1 MTKGAWLLIVILLG
15 MGSVTAAEP
24 VTIAPTE
31 FVLNGPRAQVQL
43 LVTTKS
49 AAASTDA
56 TRTARYQSSDPKIA
70 EVSATGIV
78 IAKGDGTAT
87 ITATTPAGSATTT
100 ITVTNFAAP
109 ISVDYRTDVIA
120 ALSRAGCSQ
129 GACHG
134 SPQGKGGFRLSLRG
148 FDPASDLQT
157 LVREGSSRRTN
168 PFEPEQSLILRKG
181 TGRVPHQGGVRF
193 QTTDTAYQ
201 VLRDWIAAGCPDS
214 TTSRKLVSLEVLPGS
229 RILAAGSPQQQL
241 VALAKFEDGSVIDVT
256 GQAVFSV
263 PLDPAVSVTTNGL
276 VEFTATAEANVLVRY
291 LEQVRSVQLTY
302 VEHDPQYK
310 FAGPAPSNL
319 VDEHIFARQRALQ
332 LHPAAMCT
340 DEAFLR
346 RVYLDVLGILPTPE
360 EAKRFL
366 ASTAADKRDKL
377 IDELLGRDEFATY
390 WALKW
395 ADVMRGN
402 RTTISLRGVHAL
414 HRYLVSHFAE
424 DRPLTELAQE
434 ILTARGNTFENPAAS
449 FYRVARTPDEAAESF
464 GQLFLGVRIGCAKCH
479 NHPFEALTQTDY
491 YGLAAFFSRVKLKG
505 KQFGLDDEVVYL
517 QRQGEV
523 QHPLTRKNL
532 DPVAFGF
539 IPEKVAPEDDR
550 RAPLAAWLIA
560 PENRYFARS
569 TVNRLWYHLL
579 GRGIVEPV
587 DDFRDTNPPSHP
599 ELLDAL
605 AQEFVKGEFKI
616 KPVLRL
622 ILRSKTYQLA
632 AETPEQSKHAA
643 ASARYFT
650 HTHVRMITSEQLLD
664 AISSAIGVPDEYPG
678 YPAGTRAGELAEG
691 AVENHF
697 LMATSRPI
705 RDTACDCAREE
716 DADLAG
722 AIHLLN
728 NPNLVKRLTSPK
740 SRIGLAVSA
749 KLPPREI
756 IEQLYLATLSRLPT
770 EREQKIAD
778 EYIKEQGDL
787 SAALQDLQHALLNGS
802 EFLLRH

>member
-1 MTKGAWLLIVILLG
+1 MQYHQILLLLVLL
-15 MGSVTAAEP
+15 SPPAFAAD
-24 VTIAPTE
+24 VTIAPSE
-31 FVLNGPRAQVQL
+31 FTLNGPRSQVQL
-43 LVTTKS
+43 LVSEQTKTVGS
-49 AAASTDA
+49 DI
-56 TRTARYQSSDPKIA
+56 TRTAKYQSSDAKVA
-70 EVSATGIV
+70 EVSAAGIV
-78 IAKGDGTAT
+78 TPRRDGTAT
-87 ITATTPAGSATTT
+87 ITAITAAGSATTT
-100 ITVTNFAAP
+100 ITVINFTAP
-109 ISVDYRTDVIA
+109 TAIDYRTDVMA

-148 FDPASDLQT
+148 FDAVGDLQT

-168 PFEPEQSLILRKG
+168 PFEPEQSLILKKG

-193 QTTDTAYQ
+193 QPTDTAYR

-214 TTSRKLVSLEVLPGS
+214 TAPRQLVSLEVLPGS
-229 RILAAGSPQQQL
+229 RHLASGSKTQQL
-241 VALAKFEDGSVIDVT
+241 VALAKFADGSVVDVT
-256 GQAVFSV
+256 GEAVFTV
-263 PLDPAVSVTTNGL
+263 PLDPAVSVTANGL

-302 VEHDPQYK
+302 VEQDNEYQ
-310 FAGPAPSNL
+310 FQGPTPTNL
-319 VDEHIFARQRALQ
+319 VDEQIFSKQKLLQ
-332 LHPAAMCT
+332 LQPAAVCT
-340 DEAFLR
+340 DEAFVR
-346 RVYLDVLGILPTPE
+346 RVYLDVLGILPSPE

-366 ASTAADKRDKL
+366 DSPAADKRDKL
-377 IDELLGRDEFATY
+377 IDELLDRDEFATN

-402 RTTISLRGVHAL
+402 RTTISLRGVHGL
-414 HRYLVSHFAE
+414 HRYLITQFAE
-424 DRPLTELAQE
+424 DRPLTELARD

-479 NHPFEALTQTDY
+479 NHPFEALTQGDY

-517 QRQGEV
+517 QRNGEV

-532 DPVAFGF
+532 EPVAFGYT
-539 IPEKVAPEDDR
+539 PEKVGPDEDR
-550 RAPLAAWLIA
+550 RAPLAAWLTA
-560 PENRYFARS
+560 PDNRYFARS
-569 TVNRLWYHLL
+569 IVNRLWYHLL

-599 ELLDAL
+599 ELLDSL
-605 AQEFVKGEFKI
+605 AAEFVKNEFKI
-616 KPVLRL
+616 KPVIKL
-622 ILRSKTYQLA
+622 IVRSKTYQLA
-632 AETPEQSKHAA
+632 AAAPPQGQHAA
-643 ASARYFT
+643 AAARYFT
-650 HTHVRMITSEQLLD
+650 HAHVRMITAEQLLD
-664 AISSAIGVPDEYPG
+664 AISSAVGVPDDYPG

-697 LMATSRPI
+697 LMATSRPV
-705 RDTACDCAREE
+705 RDAACDCAREE

-728 NPNLVKRLTSPK
+728 NPNLVKRIASPK
-740 SRIGLAVSA
+740 SRLGLALTA
-749 KLPPREI
+749 KKSIPEI
-756 IEQLYLATLSRLPT
+756 IEQLYLATLSRRPT
-770 EREQKIAD
+770 DRERKVAETYAQDQADIAA
-778 EYIKEQGDL
+778 G
-787 SAALQDLQHALLNGS
+787 LQDLQHALLNGS